1 MGAPPGGAQVLY
13 ADTSTR
19 AFQKNKLKHPKQA
32 NNITH
37 DPKFAHQTISHMW
50 DADSWQRMLSTVE
63 AGPVGHDNFTYGQE
77 NLLTSAAT
85 LQVLR
90 APHVRLLALSLRVDN
105 MHALTVRDVLAVLPR
120 GIGELSAAQM
130 KELVQYDC
138 PPFVQPPL
146 SEMAGHGGRLK
157 ARGSSLSAPRA
168 AVAAAVDRKL
178 VPWIVP
184 RLESWNFNET
194 RLVKARQVRAN
205 ASQVL

>member
-32 NNITH
+32 NNILTH

-120 GIGELSAAQM
+120 GIGELSAD
-130 KELVQYDC
+130 EG
-138 PPFVQPPL
+138 
-146 SEMAGHGGRLK
+146 AGAVRLP
-157 ARGSSLSAPRA
+157 AVRA
-168 AVAAAVDRKL
+168 AAAERDGGPRRAAQGARQLAERPTRGGGGGGGPQAGAVDRAAAGE
-178 VPWIVP
+178 
-184 RLESWNFNET
+184 LE
-194 RLVKARQVRAN
+194 L
-205 ASQVL
+205 